1 MDIGREAVNM
11 NIKFL
16 ASGSTGNCYIVNDG
30 NSTIVI
36 DAGIP
41 FKKIQ
46 VGVGF
51 NTSQIDGVLISHE
64 HL

>member
-1 MDIGREAVNM
+1 M

-16 ASGSTGNCYIVNDG
+16 ASGSKGNCYIVNDG
-30 NSTIVI
+30 KSTLII

-46 VGVGF
+46 IGIGF
-51 NTSQIDGVLISHE
+51 KMSTVDGVLISHE